1 MTARQAV
8 DIAKIAATY
17 VGTVVGAGF
26 ASGQELL
33 QFFVSYGSTG
43 FIGIAITGILFAWLG
58 SQLLTLGSR
67 LRATGYHEIIYYLC
81 GMRIGRALDNLIAFF
96 LFGGLVIMLA
106 GVGTVFRDF
115 LDLSYNT
122 GLAIISAA
130 ILVTVL
136 FGVKGIASAN
146 LIVTPFLVVF
156 TIMIGL
162 NSFEY
167 HGLDH
172 SLLTFEP
179 QLTLQ
184 PAPHWLLAC
193 LLYVSY
199 NLVLGATVLGP
210 LGAQIASARVRA
222 LGGLI
227 GGLILAVLAAF
238 IGVVITLHYPDVLD
252 YEVPMLYVSSI
263 QQSWSHYAYALTV
276 LKAMYSTALASLF
289 GCATKLEHTTGLT
302 FKLSIVTVMAAGLI
316 CSQFGFASLISTLYP
331 VFGYV
336 SLYFVI
342 KLSWHALR
350 GKQWR

>member
-1 MTARQAV
+1 MTGRQIV

-33 QFFVSYGSTG
+33 QFFVSYGTVG
-43 FIGIAITGILFAWLG
+43 FLGIAVTGLLFAWLG
-58 SQLLTLGSR
+58 TQLLSLGSR
-67 LRATGYHEIIYYLC
+67 LRATGYHEILYYLC
-81 GMRIGRALDNLIAFF
+81 GERVARILDNLIAFF

-115 LDLSYNT
+115 LNMPYNS
-122 GLAIISAA
+122 GLAIISIA
-130 ILVTVL
+130 IIATVL

-146 LIVTPFLVVF
+146 LIVTPFLGIF
-156 TIMIGL
+156 TIMIGI
-162 NSFEY
+162 NSLSH
-167 HGLDH
+167 HGFDV
-172 SLLTFEP
+172 SLFYFPP
-179 QLTLQ
+179 QPPLQ
-184 PAPHWLLAC
+184 PAPHWVLAC

-210 LGAQIASARVRA
+210 LGSQIASPQVRR

-227 GGLILAVLAAF
+227 GGIILAVLAAF
-238 IGVVITLHYPDVLD
+238 IGMVIRIHYPDVLN

-263 QQSWSHYAYALTV
+263 QQSWNHYAYAFTV

-289 GCATKLEHTTGLT
+289 GCTVKLKAATGLS
-302 FKLSIVTVMAAGLI
+302 FWLCIIIVMTASVT
-316 CSQFGFASLISTLYP
+316 CSQFGFANLVGALYP
-331 VFGYV
+331 LFGYI
-336 SLYFVI
+336 SLYFVF

-350 GKQWR
+350 YRRWH